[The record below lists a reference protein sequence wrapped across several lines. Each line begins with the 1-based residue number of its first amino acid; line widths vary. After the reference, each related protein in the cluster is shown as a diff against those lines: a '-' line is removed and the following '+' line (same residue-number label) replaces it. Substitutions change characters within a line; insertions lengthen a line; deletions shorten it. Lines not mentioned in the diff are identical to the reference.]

1 MVTSEKNVEPR
12 QNEAKFQRTREADK
26 FSYYPNGQQHSLNP
40 LKELDELYSKDTKVP
55 LIDLEVFAVDYMKDL
70 EEKNFEKEMK
80 KLQHELDEL
89 EQGKFNSKS
98 AEALLPDVGALLS
111 SL

>member
-1 MVTSEKNVEPR
+1 M
-12 QNEAKFQRTREADK
+12 
-26 FSYYPNGQQHSLNP
+26 
-40 LKELDELYSKDTKVP
+40 DELYSKDTKVP

-89 EQGKFNSKS
+89 ELGKFKSKS
-98 AEALLPDVGALLS
+98 AEALFPDVGALLS